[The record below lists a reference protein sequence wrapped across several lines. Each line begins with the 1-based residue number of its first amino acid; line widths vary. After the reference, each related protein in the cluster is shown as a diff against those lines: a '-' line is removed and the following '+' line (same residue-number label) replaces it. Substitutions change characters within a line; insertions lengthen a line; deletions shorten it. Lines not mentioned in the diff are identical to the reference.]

1 MSTNL
6 EMMDLYDAIIADCK
20 NLLENNVDEKMKE
33 KFEKI
38 ETEISNYIELYTEI
52 LKLSKKT
59 NISFYGIKYLDNM
72 SNYVYALKQGI
83 KPESSLEYEI
93 YSAYGFMWSF
103 EYLYNLAKIE
113 DICEFKLNKYKHFS
127 FIFKDPVYSLKIK
140 NNYEKNAKEI
150 IGDKINEGN
159 INKFLNIVIE
169 KKLNQIK
176 QKKKSKKNA
185 KNKKQTH
192 LLNENLTSTTMQKI
206 DLMEKGPQ
214 KFEKE
219 NIISNSSQS
228 QFSAINE
235 QKEEE
240 KNDNLNNFDDQDE
253 LPNNPQITEINAN
266 SQEEKETK
274 TNFELSQ
281 MIDDSQNSRINIQTQ
296 ITEEAKD
303 NLGTPENDNDIFQ
316 ENENRDNIQQVDEVK
331 TINEANQEI
340 EENDE
345 ENIAKE
351 DIINTSNKDNDDSD
365 QSYAKDENVNI
376 INNNS
381 SKNISHE
388 ELNNSTFYD
397 FNC

>member
-1 MSTNL
+1 
-6 EMMDLYDAIIADCK
+6 
-20 NLLENNVDEKMKE
+20 
-33 KFEKI
+33 
-38 ETEISNYIELYTEI
+38 
-52 LKLSKKT
+52 
-59 NISFYGIKYLDNM
+59 
-72 SNYVYALKQGI
+72 
-83 KPESSLEYEI
+83 
-93 YSAYGFMWSF
+93 
-103 EYLYNLAKIE
+103 
-113 DICEFKLNKYKHFS
+113 
-127 FIFKDPVYSLKIK
+127 
-140 NNYEKNAKEI
+140 
-150 IGDKINEGN
+150 
-159 INKFLNIVIE
+159 
-169 KKLNQIK
+169 
-176 QKKKSKKNA
+176 
-185 KNKKQTH
+185 
-192 LLNENLTSTTMQKI
+192 MQKI
-206 DLMEKGPQ
+206 DLMEKGPK
-214 KFEKE
+214 KFEKD
-219 NIISNSSQS
+219 NTTPNSSQS
-228 QFSAINE
+228 QFSSIYE

-240 KNDNLNNFDDQDE
+240 KNDNLNNFDGQDE

-316 ENENRDNIQQVDEVK
+316 ENENQDNIQQVDEVK

-388 ELNNSTFYD
+388 ELISIVETLQNQLMEHEERIKNLEKNQKLLYYQLSMYQS
-397 FNC
+397 

>member
-1 MSTNL
+1 
-6 EMMDLYDAIIADCK
+6 
-20 NLLENNVDEKMKE
+20 
-33 KFEKI
+33 
-38 ETEISNYIELYTEI
+38 
-52 LKLSKKT
+52 
-59 NISFYGIKYLDNM
+59 
-72 SNYVYALKQGI
+72 
-83 KPESSLEYEI
+83 
-93 YSAYGFMWSF
+93 
-103 EYLYNLAKIE
+103 
-113 DICEFKLNKYKHFS
+113 
-127 FIFKDPVYSLKIK
+127 
-140 NNYEKNAKEI
+140 
-150 IGDKINEGN
+150 
-159 INKFLNIVIE
+159 
-169 KKLNQIK
+169 
-176 QKKKSKKNA
+176 
-185 KNKKQTH
+185 
-192 LLNENLTSTTMQKI
+192 MQKI

-235 QKEEE
+235 QKEEQ

-253 LPNNPQITEINAN
+253 LPNNPQITEINVN

-274 TNFELSQ
+274 ANFELSQ

-316 ENENRDNIQQVDEVK
+316 ENENQDNIQQIDE

-340 EENDE
+340 EKNDE
-345 ENIAKE
+345 ENIVKE

-376 INNNS
+376 INNNI

-388 ELNNSTFYD
+388 DLISIVETLQNQLMEHEERIKNLEKNQKLLYYQLSMYQS
-397 FNC
+397 

>member
-1 MSTNL
+1 
-6 EMMDLYDAIIADCK
+6 
-20 NLLENNVDEKMKE
+20 
-33 KFEKI
+33 
-38 ETEISNYIELYTEI
+38 
-52 LKLSKKT
+52 
-59 NISFYGIKYLDNM
+59 
-72 SNYVYALKQGI
+72 
-83 KPESSLEYEI
+83 
-93 YSAYGFMWSF
+93 
-103 EYLYNLAKIE
+103 
-113 DICEFKLNKYKHFS
+113 
-127 FIFKDPVYSLKIK
+127 
-140 NNYEKNAKEI
+140 
-150 IGDKINEGN
+150 
-159 INKFLNIVIE
+159 
-169 KKLNQIK
+169 
-176 QKKKSKKNA
+176 
-185 KNKKQTH
+185 
-192 LLNENLTSTTMQKI
+192 
-206 DLMEKGPQ
+206 MEKGPQ

-219 NIISNSSQS
+219 NIIFNSSQS

-240 KNDNLNNFDDQDE
+240 KNDNLNNFDEEDE

-316 ENENRDNIQQVDEVK
+316 ENENQDNIQQVDEVK

-340 EENDE
+340 EKNDE

-388 ELNNSTFYD
+388 ELISIVETLQNQLMEHEERIKNLEKNQKLLYYQLSMYQS
-397 FNC
+397 